1 MRPRSLLLLVLLVC
15 LTACSGEKP
24 EAAKPPRLVE
34 AATRPVE
41 RREVIECRSF
51 PAQVESQNSVTLASK
66 VAGTVEAV
74 TAREGDLLHAGQP
87 IMRIDDKDL
96 TSQEQGLLATREQLL
111 QEKRAQAARAAL
123 AKTTMDR
130 MSRLLV
136 QHAVSQ
142 EDYDKAKA
150 EYDALSRQV
159 EAAAAQEAATAS
171 KLGELAAL
179 RTYTRITAPFDGI
192 LARRYVDQGAFVTA
206 GSPLALVDEATGGFE
221 LTAQVDESLLS
232 GLRQGQS
239 LVAVIPSLTLEPF
252 AATVA
257 AIVGRVDPAS
267 RTFKLKCAIPAAL
280 PGAGGPPRAGMFGRV
295 FVPARKT
302 QKLLLP
308 EACLVRRGD
317 LPTAMVAGDGGILR
331 FRVVKTGGS
340 YLAAQFHGQ
349 TYLTDSEAF
358 DVPGRERFVDI
369 LSGLTDGESVAC
381 DPGATLREGDR
392 LAGAAAK

>member
-1 MRPRSLLLLVLLVC
+1 MRPRSLFPLLLLVC
-15 LTACSGEKP
+15 LTACSGDKP
-24 EAAKPPRLVE
+24 KASPAPRVVN
-34 AATRPVE
+34 APTQPVTR
-41 RREVIECRSF
+41 RQVIECRSF

-74 TAREGDLLHAGQP
+74 MAREGDLLHAGQP

-96 TSQEQGLLATREQLL
+96 TSQEQGLKANQQQVL
-111 QEKRAQAARAAL
+111 QEKRALAARASL
-123 AKTTMDR
+123 ARTTMSR
-130 MSRLLV
+130 MGRLLT

-159 EAAAAQEAATAS
+159 EAATAQEAATVS

-179 RTYTRITAPFDGI
+179 RAYTRITAPFDGI

-232 GLRQGQS
+232 GLRQGQP
-239 LVAVIPSLTLEPF
+239 LVAVIPSLTHEPF

-267 RTFKLKCAIPAAL
+267 RTFKLKCAIPAKV
-280 PGAGGPPRAGMFGRV
+280 PGVGGPPRAGMFGRI

-302 QKLLLP
+302 QKLLVP

-317 LPTAMVAGDGGILR
+317 LPTVMVAAKDGILH

-340 YLAAQFHGQ
+340 YLAAEFHGH
-349 TYLTDSEAF
+349 TYLTDSQAF
-358 DVPGRERFVDI
+358 DAPGRKRFVDI
-369 LSGLTDGESVAC
+369 LSGLSTDETLAC
-381 DPGATLREGDR
+381 DAKGTLRDGDR
-392 LAGAAAK
+392 LSGAATK